1 MSIEVCKLRDKPA
14 DCTSGTFL
22 FSFCDALVTQVL
34 MLEFTWQVA
43 ELLEQNSS
51 AVRIRCPFVQAEAN
65 LERVID
71 TLSAIHFRAPVH
83 RLPEASAHWGFAQS
97 PREADT
103 HGYLEVH
110 ARTYCK
116 AVLND
121 WVYYVVW
128 AGAVSPT
135 GHIVNA
141 GREGGLTFNPHCLS
155 PPLLTLRART
165 FQNCAN

>member
-22 FSFCDALVTQVL
+22 LSFCGAPVTQVL
-34 MLEFTWQVA
+34 ILEFTGQVA

-51 AVRIRCPFVQAEAN
+51 AVLIRCPLVQAEAN

-71 TLSAIHFRAPVH
+71 TLSAIHVRAPVH
-83 RLPEASAHWGFAQS
+83 SLPEASAHWGFAQS

-103 HGYLEVH
+103 HWYLEVQTH
-110 ARTYCK
+110 TYCK
-116 AVLND
+116 AVLNA

-128 AGAVSPT
+128 AGAVSST

-141 GREGGLTFNPHCLS
+141 GREGGFDV
-155 PPLLTLRART
+155 
-165 FQNCAN
+165 